1 MLDSQH
7 RMMNRCYIPG
17 ERLLMTEKRTT
28 GLVETL
34 RRQRAAFVNDGPP
47 SLATRVDRLDRAIG
61 LMVDNR
67 SAIVAAIQHD
77 FGQRSRLFSE
87 LSDIAGV
94 IQPLK
99 YAKEHL
105 AEWMHDEPRQVNE
118 PLDQFGAMARIEYQP
133 LGIIGIVAPWNA
145 PIRLIFHPLSSVLAA
160 GNRAMIKP
168 SELTP
173 ACSALLAEVMPQY
186 FDATEVA
193 IFVGGPDV
201 AEAFVSL
208 PFDHLIYTGGTEI
221 GRKVMRAAAENLV
234 PVTLELGGKCP
245 VLVGASAPVT
255 LTADRVMTGKALN
268 AGQACIA
275 PDYVFVPES
284 RLDDYVAA
292 LTASARQQYP
302 TIQDNPDYTAII
314 NDRHYRR
321 ITDLLEDARDKGAR
335 ILPLAGDNE
344 SLPDPATRTI
354 PPTIILGVTEE
365 MAIARDEIFG
375 PLLPI
380 RTYASID
387 DAIAYVNA
395 HPRPLALYYFGS
407 DTHEEQRVL
416 SRTTSGNVTVNDVI
430 MHTTQDDLPFGGVGP
445 SGMGAYRGIH
455 GFRTFSHAKG
465 VFTQSDQDIAALDGL
480 RPPFDDRLAQAM
492 DFQIQ
497 R

>member
-1 MLDSQH
+1 V
-7 RMMNRCYIPG
+7 
-17 ERLLMTEKRTT
+17 TEISPAELT
-28 GLVETL
+28 ETL
-34 RRQRAAFVNDGPP
+34 SRQRTAFIEDGPP
-47 SLATRVDRLDRAIG
+47 GLKTRLDRLDRAIG
-61 LMVDNR
+61 LIVDNR
-67 SAIVAAIQHD
+67 STIVAALEED

-105 AEWMHDEPRQVNE
+105 EQWMHAEPRAVNE
-118 PLDQFGAMARIEYQP
+118 PLDQFGARARIEYQP
-133 LGIIGIVAPWNA
+133 LGVVGIVAPWNA
-145 PIRLIFHPLSSVLAA
+145 PMRLIFHPLSSVLAA

-173 ACSALLAEVMPQY
+173 ACSGLLADVVPQY
-186 FDATEVA
+186 FDVAEVA
-193 IFVGGPDV
+193 IFPGGPDV

-245 VLVGASAPVT
+245 VLVGASAPVK
-255 LTADRVMTGKALN
+255 LTADRIMTGKALN

-275 PDYVFVPES
+275 PDYVFVPEE
-284 RLDDYVAA
+284 RLDDYVEA
-292 LTASARQQYP
+292 LTTSAREQYP
-302 TIQDNPDYTAII
+302 TITGNPDYTAII
-314 NDRHYRR
+314 NSRHYSR
-321 ITDLLEDARDKGAR
+321 IIELIDDARDKGAE
-335 ILPLAGDNE
+335 IMPLGGQDEA
-344 SLPDPATRTI
+344 LPDAATKTI
-354 PPTIILGVTEE
+354 PPTIILNVTEE
-365 MAIARDEIFG
+365 MKVSREEIFG

-380 RTYASID
+380 RTYSSID

-407 DTHEEQRVL
+407 DGQEEHRVL

-445 SGMGAYRGIH
+445 SGMGSYRGIH

-465 VFTQSDQDIAALDGL
+465 VFTQAEQDIAAMAGL
-480 RPPFDDRLAQAM
+480 RPPFDERLAQAM
-492 DFQIQ
+492 NYQIQ